1 MMIDHRLLDRTW
13 FRFAP
18 ETFDRDDVRA
28 VELEEELDA
37 GVDRSIY
44 QPTSVGGHSADEH
57 GAGAAITFAAD
68 DLRASEAACAAKEVG
83 QRREGIAPAYL
94 VAATVH
100 PKEHVIEHAVHAVRR
115 ERSLGRRGYSSRKA
129 CASRDLSL
137 FKTPS
142 VWSRN
147 AITLLGG
154 ERLRSGTEIAF
165 RFGGRRK
172 NACFQ
177 SFEYVSTLTAWC
189 GSFGNR

>member
-1 MMIDHRLLDRTW
+1 VMIDHRLLDRTW
-13 FRFAP
+13 FRFAS
-18 ETFDRDDVRA
+18 ETFDCDDVRA
-28 VELEEELDA
+28 FELEEELDA
-37 GVDRSIY
+37 GVDRPVN
-44 QPTSVGGHSADEH
+44 QPTSVGGYSANEH

-100 PKEHVIEHAVHAVRR
+100 PKEHVFEHAVHAVRR

-137 FKTPS
+137 FKTRS

-147 AITLLGG
+147 AITRPWG
-154 ERLRSGTEIAF
+154 ERVPSGTEIAF
-165 RFGGRRK
+165 RSRG
-172 NACFQ
+172 
-177 SFEYVSTLTAWC
+177 
-189 GSFGNR
+189 